1 MGLDYYQSNPR
12 KALGKIEPATYTWP
26 FHATVLLD
34 VPVTALRGG
43 EKDDY
48 PNPQCLRAGGG
59 WVEQCYVEKNYD
71 SAMREIYTMGCQ
83 KYLICQQ
90 YNLIV
95 GKKRNAKTFG
105 EEAERHKRSPSCYR
119 CCSTDNCNQALCG
132 QSVIAPTHF
141 PTSSDIYVRIMNA
154 NNAYEGAVEVYY
166 NNQWGTICDD
176 HWTPEDAQVVCRM
189 LGYRGN
195 GATAV
200 SGGGFP
206 TDASTQIV
214 LDEVACLG
222 SESSL
227 SQCGHNPW
235 GSTDCS
241 HSEDAGVQCA
251 SVTPEDD
258 VIFLLDTQFRK
269 FIRMNLRTQSY
280 TVIPMLSQY
289 TPGTFDYDPSHGR
302 IYFAD
307 AKYLQILSM
316 KYDGTDIR
324 IIKQLTLSS
333 QPDTVK
339 MDAINNI
346 LFYSDDGLNVIG
358 SMNLDGSNFR
368 YVITSNLDNPRGI
381 ALDPRYRTIYWTD
394 WGVQPKIESASYDGS
409 NRRTLATSNLKWP
422 NSIAIDFNEN
432 KLYFVDGGMGTI
444 ESMDFQGFNRRTI
457 LHDGS
462 THYYALDL
470 FGDYI
475 YFTDWSKSVPMRVN
489 KDGSG
494 LSYVGAP
501 SFRQL
506 SEIRIYEYGTELP
519 GLTTPSPLQFDPSH
533 MFVRLAGQGDSTT
546 GRVEIYANGQWGTIC
561 DDTWDDNDAR
571 VVCAMLGFNRYKA
584 RATSS
589 SAQGSGSGII
599 SLDDISCSGSESHIA
614 YCGLTPDKWA
624 VHNCGHGEDAGVL
637 CEPPLQAGQ
646 ADSPIDNFIVFSHAP
661 SGQVIRMDMN
671 TFSYTIIPMGN
682 SPNPVAITF
691 DPNDQLIYFS
701 EVGSTTSEIR
711 TTNHRGSNIHS
722 LPYLPS
728 GSVIDGLAIDRVR
741 NLIFYTD
748 AGNKRVV
755 SISPDGSNMR
765 IITSNVDQ
773 PRGIALDR
781 SSGLTARLGL
791 LPGAIQQWSG
801 HFRLG
806 A

>member
-1 MGLDYYQSNPR
+1 MGFNKVRGSTHRCGSWSNILINLTYIVKSCAWTFVKSSESVVYCSHDNGGDALTCYQCSSTTSPMSCSFR
-12 KALGKIEPATYTWP
+12 ATCAY
-26 FHATVLLD
+26 D
-34 VPVTALRGG
+34 
-43 EKDDY
+43 
-48 PNPQCLRAGGG
+48 
-59 WVEQCYVEKNYD
+59 EQCYVEKNYD

-90 YNLIV
+90 YNLAV

-105 EEAERHKRSPSCYR
+105 EEAELHKRSPSCYR

-154 NNAYEGAVEVYY
+154 NNAYEGVVEVYY

-176 HWTPEDAQVVCRM
+176 NWTQQDAQVVCRM

-200 SGGGFP
+200 PGGGFQ

-227 SQCGHNPW
+227 SHCGHNPW

-333 QPDTVK
+333 KPDTLK

-422 NSIAIDFNEN
+422 NSIAIDFNVMDIPTLSHMAGCKLFTSPTTLSHMAGC
-432 KLYFVDGGMGTI
+432 KLYTSPTTLPHMAGCK
-444 ESMDFQGFNRRTI
+444 
-457 LHDGS
+457 
-462 THYYALDL
+462 L
-470 FGDYI
+470 F
-475 YFTDWSKSVPMRVN
+475 T
-489 KDGSG
+489 
-494 LSYVGAP
+494 
-501 SFRQL
+501 
-506 SEIRIYEYGTELP
+506 
-519 GLTTPSPLQFDPSH
+519 SPTSLSH
-533 MFVRLAGQGDSTT
+533 MGGCKLFTSPTTLSHMAGCKLFTSPTT
-546 GRVEIYANGQWGTIC
+546 LSHMAGCKLYTSPTTLSHMAGCKLFTSPTTLSHMAGCKLFTSPTTLSHMAGC
-561 DDTWDDNDAR
+561 KLFTSPTTLSHMAG
-571 VVCAMLGFNRYKA
+571 CKLFTSPTTLSHMAGCKLFTSPTTLSHMAGCKLFTSPTTLSH
-584 RATSS
+584 RAGCKLFTSPTT
-589 SAQGSGSGII
+589 
-599 SLDDISCSGSESHIA
+599 LSHM
-614 YCGLTPDKWA
+614 
-624 VHNCGHGEDAGVL
+624 AGCKL
-637 CEPPLQAGQ
+637 FTSPTTLSHMAGCKLFT
-646 ADSPIDNFIVFSHAP
+646 SPKHVTE
-661 SGQVIRMDMN
+661 Q
-671 TFSYTIIPMGN
+671 
-682 SPNPVAITF
+682 
-691 DPNDQLIYFS
+691 
-701 EVGSTTSEIR
+701 
-711 TTNHRGSNIHS
+711 
-722 LPYLPS
+722 
-728 GSVIDGLAIDRVR
+728 
-741 NLIFYTD
+741 
-748 AGNKRVV
+748 
-755 SISPDGSNMR
+755 
-765 IITSNVDQ
+765 
-773 PRGIALDR
+773 
-781 SSGLTARLGL
+781 
-791 LPGAIQQWSG
+791 
-801 HFRLG
+801 
-806 A
+806 

>member
-1 MGLDYYQSNPR
+1 
-12 KALGKIEPATYTWP
+12 
-26 FHATVLLD
+26 
-34 VPVTALRGG
+34 
-43 EKDDY
+43 
-48 PNPQCLRAGGG
+48 
-59 WVEQCYVEKNYD
+59 
-71 SAMREIYTMGCQ
+71 
-83 KYLICQQ
+83 
-90 YNLIV
+90 
-95 GKKRNAKTFG
+95 
-105 EEAERHKRSPSCYR
+105 
-119 CCSTDNCNQALCG
+119 
-132 QSVIAPTHF
+132 
-141 PTSSDIYVRIMNA
+141 
-154 NNAYEGAVEVYY
+154 
-166 NNQWGTICDD
+166 
-176 HWTPEDAQVVCRM
+176 
-189 LGYRGN
+189 
-195 GATAV
+195 
-200 SGGGFP
+200 
-206 TDASTQIV
+206 
-214 LDEVACLG
+214 
-222 SESSL
+222 
-227 SQCGHNPW
+227 
-235 GSTDCS
+235 
-241 HSEDAGVQCA
+241 
-251 SVTPEDD
+251 
-258 VIFLLDTQFRK
+258 
-269 FIRMNLRTQSY
+269 
-280 TVIPMLSQY
+280 
-289 TPGTFDYDPSHGR
+289 
-302 IYFAD
+302 
-307 AKYLQILSM
+307 
-316 KYDGTDIR
+316 
-324 IIKQLTLSS
+324 
-333 QPDTVK
+333 
-339 MDAINNI
+339 
-346 LFYSDDGLNVIG
+346 
-358 SMNLDGSNFR
+358 
-368 YVITSNLDNPRGI
+368 
-381 ALDPRYRTIYWTD
+381 
-394 WGVQPKIESASYDGS
+394 
-409 NRRTLATSNLKWP
+409 
-422 NSIAIDFNEN
+422 
-432 KLYFVDGGMGTI
+432 
-444 ESMDFQGFNRRTI
+444 MDFQGFNRRTI

-711 TTNHRGSNIHS
+711 TTNHRGSSIHS

-781 SSGLTARLGL
+781 SSGVVYWTDWGASPKIERSYYDGSNRQTIANTGLSYPNGIAVDPHSKLVYFCDAGTHTIEVMNADGTNRKILFTDYSSHFFGLTITSRYIFYSDWTKWSIYRLNRDGTNHM
-791 LPGAIQQWSG
+791 PAGPDEFPKVNGIYAYESS
-801 HFRLG
+801 FS
-806 A
+806 